1 MVLTFYILDETL
13 EPLLSK
19 NIRFLPSH
27 DSLLSQF
34 RKLYNNNNN
43 NNNSNS
49 NNSLLPPV
57 ICHNGLIFAHI
68 HRDSLFF
75 VSLVGWDTDVF
86 KVLNYLEQ
94 FYQLLKSYF
103 EVPALDKTMILDNL
117 ILVTE
122 LVDECVDFGV
132 IQITDSS
139 VIKDYIRIRV
149 NLPSSR
155 QEKSGTGAGAGA
167 GVLPRAR
174 SGNGSSNNENNDS
187 NRGSDSENDSDSDD
201 EYRGRRRKSSNF
213 NKELGN
219 IKKMVLRPWKSES
232 KSVAPP
238 GNAISMGSLHHHNHH
253 FHHLIESGSTKSRS
267 QGMEDNYNEEQGG
280 ADNDTDNDNDYNDD
294 EVIDSN
300 IAKTTTAAVSWRA
313 KGIHYSKNEFFL
325 DVVERVQYLVDFE
338 NSIVKKNF
346 IHGEIICR
354 CYLSG
359 MPTLK
364 VAINKILDNDRQFLP
379 NCKFHQCVSLG
390 SIENG
395 RDIEFLPPDGHFVL
409 CKYELKRHINDVPMI
424 KLVEFDVKPNFK
436 KFKLKLSLRIE
447 PHFKRTNST
456 TRLNLKVPLTSIFK
470 QYRIDLSKPIRFKCD
485 GTGRVLFNVTD
496 DFLLWEVGNMKGGH
510 GENQLS
516 MATEFALFNEQEY
529 RETQEKLR
537 NSMGPPPL
545 REGIKL
551 EEIYKHVHEGSEEE
565 LEEDVTRGGD
575 ETREEEEGGEGE
587 VEKPTDGS
595 LHDTSAHKAGLLL
608 FDFEIPYC
616 TQSGINIEYLKI
628 EEKQLKYQSFPWIR
642 YKTVSD
648 EEYGYM
654 V

>member
-1 MVLTFYILDETL
+1 M
-13 EPLLSK
+13 
-19 NIRFLPSH
+19 
-27 DSLLSQF
+27 
-34 RKLYNNNNN
+34 
-43 NNNSNS
+43 
-49 NNSLLPPV
+49 
-57 ICHNGLIFAHI
+57 
-68 HRDSLFF
+68 
-75 VSLVGWDTDVF
+75 
-86 KVLNYLEQ
+86 
-94 FYQLLKSYF
+94 
-103 EVPALDKTMILDNL
+103 LDKTMILDNL

-149 NLPSSR
+149 NLPSLR
-155 QEKSGTGAGAGA
+155 RGKSGTGNGT
-167 GVLPRAR
+167 GVLSKTLSGNGPGNNNNDSGNDDIGYR
-174 SGNGSSNNENNDS
+174 GNGSS
-187 NRGSDSENDSDSDD
+187 GSDSDSDN
-201 EYRGRRRKSSNF
+201 EYRRRHRRSSNL
-213 NKELGN
+213 NRELGN
-219 IKKMVLRPWKSES
+219 IKKMVLHPWKSES
-232 KSVAPP
+232 KKVASSKS
-238 GNAISMGSLHHHNHH
+238 AITMDSSHPHNHH
-253 FHHLIESGSTKSRS
+253 FHHRIESGITKSGS
-267 QGMEDNYNEEQGG
+267 QEVDDNHNEEQGG
-280 ADNDTDNDNDYNDD
+280 TDNDDNDGNDND

-379 NCKFHQCVSLG
+379 NCKFHQCVSLE

-424 KLVEFDVKPNFK
+424 KLVEFDVKPKPK

-456 TRLNLKVPLTSIFK
+456 TRLNLKVPLATIFK

-516 MATEFALFNEQEY
+516 MATEFALFNEKEY
-529 RETQEKLR
+529 KETQEKLR

-551 EEIYKHVHEGSEEE
+551 EEIYKHVHEGSEGE
-565 LEEDVTRGGD
+565 
-575 ETREEEEGGEGE
+575 EEEEGEGE
-587 VEKPTDGS
+587 AEKRKKKKERGRLTVLCTTHRPTKQDYFC
-595 LHDTSAHKAGLLL
+595 LTSKYRTAHRVAS
-608 FDFEIPYC
+608 I
-616 TQSGINIEYLKI
+616 
-628 EEKQLKYQSFPWIR
+628 
-642 YKTVSD
+642 
-648 EEYGYM
+648 
-654 V
+654 